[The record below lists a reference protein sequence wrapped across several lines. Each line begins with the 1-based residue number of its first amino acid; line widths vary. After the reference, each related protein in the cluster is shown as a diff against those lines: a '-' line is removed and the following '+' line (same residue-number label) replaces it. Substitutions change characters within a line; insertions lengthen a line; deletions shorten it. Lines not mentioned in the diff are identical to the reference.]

1 MQIDQK
7 TDKKKTLSK
16 SKEKLKKLVIQVKED
31 FMKTTEKYLCQSLS
45 LDKVSVLLWHKYFP
59 VNLPKMLGSPP
70 VATFFRYYQT

>member
-45 LDKVSVLLWHKYFP
+45 LNKVSGLL
-59 VNLPKMLGSPP
+59 
-70 VATFFRYYQT
+70 

>member
-45 LDKVSVLLWHKYFP
+45 LDKVSVLL
-59 VNLPKMLGSPP
+59 
-70 VATFFRYYQT
+70 